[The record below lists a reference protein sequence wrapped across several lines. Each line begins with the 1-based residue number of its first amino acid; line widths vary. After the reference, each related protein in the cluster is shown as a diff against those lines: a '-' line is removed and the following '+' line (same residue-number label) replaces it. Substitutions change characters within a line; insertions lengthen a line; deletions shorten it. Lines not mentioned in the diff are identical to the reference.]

1 MSDLIDHLT
10 QMAEEIV
17 SGDYLVMH
25 LRHLKKEGAATQE
38 EVNET
43 LADVEYAK
51 RLYTTRRL
59 RAEATIA
66 GVTVADVPDTDRER
80 AFRARLKSSDLA
92 DMERTA

>member
-1 MSDLIDHLT
+1 MTDLIDRLA
-10 QMAEEIV
+10 QQAEEIV
-17 SGDYLVMH
+17 NGDYLVLA
-25 LRHLKKEGAATQE
+25 LRHMKREGAATQE
-38 EVNET
+38 EVNAT

-80 AFRARLKSSDLA
+80 AFRARLNKALQEDT
-92 DMERTA
+92 E